1 MDITEQQQELIESGE
16 VTPELASQLLSQA
29 MNDGDTT
36 VQAVE
41 TGSEPDTTQA
51 GNNKTPDD
59 TAGGTQQ
66 NQEQQAQQQQQQV
79 DESQLN
85 AENAVI
91 IAKDGVHHIPYEKLV
106 EARNGEKEWKQKF
119 DTAQQQL
126 AELQAN
132 AQERKDNGGTPTE
145 QDQKAEVVQEAVRKG
160 LIDPSI
166 FGDFSETS
174 MSDGVEKAFDI
185 LFEKKL
191 DTHIQAL
198 LAPILQTQQV
208 SAEQAHFD
216 EIFTAHPD
224 AESIVESKEFSDWL
238 DNQPNITKDA
248 YKTVLDK
255 GSASQVVE
263 LLGLYKSGTQSTQA
277 AQQQHEE
284 QRSASD
290 AVRAAAMQAVNKAP
304 TKVPHSVTDF
314 PSGNPTGQSNDE
326 RLANLSGPE
335 LLAEMSN
342 WTDAQIDAYYARN
355 A

>member
-16 VTPELASQLLSQA
+16 ITPELASQLLIQE
-29 MNDGDTT
+29 MNGDTT
-36 VQAVE
+36 ASNAAE
-41 TGSEPDTTQA
+41 TGSEPDTTQD
-51 GNNKTPDD
+51 GKNKPEV
-59 TAGGTQQ
+59 TADNTQQ
-66 NQEQQAQQQQQQV
+66 TQEQQQQQTQA
-79 DESQLN
+79 DESQMN

-91 IAKDGVHHIPYEKLV
+91 VAKDGKHTIPYEKLV

-119 DTAQQQL
+119 DASQQQL

-132 AQERKDNGGTPTE
+132 AQERKDNGVAPTV
-145 QDQKAEVVQEAVRKG
+145 QDNQADIAQQA
-160 LIDPSI
+160 IDQGVDPAI
-166 FGDFSETS
+166 FGDFDEKGLA
-174 MSDGVEKAFDI
+174 DGIQKLVDMRVSAMVQQ
-185 LFEKKL
+185 KL
-191 DTHIQAL
+191 DSA
-198 LAPILQTQQV
+198 LAPMQQQQQV
-208 SAEQAHFD
+208 SAEHAHFNT
-216 EIFTAHPD
+216 IFTAHPD

-277 AQQQHEE
+277 AQQQ
-284 QRSASD
+284 QNTD

>member
-36 VQAVE
+36 AQAAE

-51 GNNKTPDD
+51 GNDKTPDD

-66 NQEQQAQQQQQQV
+66 NQEQQAQQQQPLV
-79 DESQLN
+79 DENQLN

-91 IAKDGVHHIPYEKLV
+91 VARDGKHTIPYEKLV
-106 EARNGEKEWKQKF
+106 EARNGEKEWRQKF

-132 AQERKDNGGTPTE
+132 AQERKDNGQAATVQDNQANIAQQAIE
-145 QDQKAEVVQEAVRKG
+145 QGV
-160 LIDPSI
+160 DPAI
-166 FGDFSETS
+166 FGDFDEKGLADGIQKLVDMRVAAMVQKQFET
-174 MSDGVEKAFDI
+174 V
-185 LFEKKL
+185 
-191 DTHIQAL
+191 
-198 LAPILQTQQV
+198 LAPIQQQQQV
-208 SAEQAHFD
+208 SAEQAHFN

-224 AESIVESKEFSDWL
+224 AESIVESKEFNTWL
-238 DNQPNITKDA
+238 DNQPSITKDA
-248 YKTVLDK
+248 YSTVLNK

-277 AQQQHEE
+277 TQQQN
-284 QRSASD
+284 D

-304 TKVPHSVTDF
+304 TNVPHSVTDF
-314 PSGNPTGQSNDE
+314 PAGNPTGQSNDE

-335 LLAEMSN
+335 LLAEMSK
-342 WTDAQIDAYYARN
+342 WTPEQIDAYYARN